1 MQNAL
6 KQIIGLLLG
15 WEYSAGYSYLSLNNI
30 CKLTSIHG
38 FESGNWP
45 LQKNG
50 DKAAYQSPLSNTV
63 KMVSCAMGMTCS
75 PWFLPGVCQN
85 YMCHK

>member
-15 WEYSAGYSYLSLNNI
+15 WEYSVGYNYLSLNNW

-38 FESGNWP
+38 FESGNRP

-50 DKAAYQSPLSNTV
+50 DKAAYQSHLSNPV
-63 KMVSCAMGMTCS
+63 KMDELCYGYDM
-75 PWFLPGVCQN
+75 
-85 YMCHK
+85 